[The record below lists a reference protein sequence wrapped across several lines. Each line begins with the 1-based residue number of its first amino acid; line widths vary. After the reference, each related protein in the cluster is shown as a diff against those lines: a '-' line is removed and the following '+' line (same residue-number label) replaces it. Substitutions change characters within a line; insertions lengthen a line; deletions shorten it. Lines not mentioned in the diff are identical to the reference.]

1 MFVEGREFLH
11 IDQVGWVAKEST
23 SEEDN
28 RMSKVQEMLSEKYQK
43 DSFSIYVKQLTTGK
57 EAGINQDEKM
67 YAASGF
73 ETPLSLLYA
82 RKNK

>member
-28 RMSKVQEMLSEKYQK
+28 RMSKVQEMLSEKTIRRIH
-43 DSFSIYVKQLTTGK
+43 FLF
-57 EAGINQDEKM
+57 M
-67 YAASGF
+67 
-73 ETPLSLLYA
+73 LS
-82 RKNK
+82 N